1 MNWWFDIQC
10 TFFLGICT
18 NILKI
23 KINGENIQ
31 MLNFK
36 LREVALLFSK
46 FPVIYLGPDH
56 LVTSLH
62 TGTFD
67 SNFSHTCFQILI
79 VNLDFYTKTDPGL
92 SWVSNDR

>member
-1 MNWWFDIQC
+1 MVLNVL
-10 TFFLGICT
+10 FFQGICT

-36 LREVALLFSK
+36 LREVAQLFSK

-67 SNFSHTCFQILI
+67 SNFSHTSKSYSKFRLAYKDGSMAVMGVKC
-79 VNLDFYTKTDPGL
+79 
-92 SWVSNDR
+92 